1 MKSLGI
7 YGTIIEIVLLPEQR
21 LNKISKRNVPRRKGR
36 LRIQSLQF
44 VYYKFPIFTERNL
57 S

>member
-1 MKSLGI
+1 MKSLRI
-7 YGTIIEIVLLPEQR
+7 YGTIIEIVPLPEQR